1 MIQHTKFTFK
11 VEIAHK
17 DNDPVFMK
25 LANAFE
31 TWCIEQGHIFAVVF
45 DKPTTEAWPAEDLI

>member
-1 MIQHTKFTFK
+1 
-11 VEIAHK
+11 
-17 DNDPVFMK
+17 MK